1 MPDPVVIRS
10 NETAAFSDA
19 DVEMMAAL
27 EEQGVQEQGDGLLA
41 GKYTSVAELEKA
53 YQELQS
59 QFSRDRAGQEEAD
72 DSEETEEEEEVV
84 ETRGAREIYGD
95 LIGGKLEEADIDFA
109 DMNER
114 WQANGELTKTDYK
127 ELNKAGFSTAMVDSY
142 LAGLGYQQAA
152 DSQMSA
158 QQVIDVKNAVGGEA
172 EYNSMVEW
180 AATNLTPE
188 DINAF
193 DEVVNTQ
200 PLSVI
205 KLAAEGMYAKYS
217 NNVGREPKLYGG
229 RTSAGAADVFE
240 SSAQVVEA
248 MGDPKYKTDA
258 AYRKKVQSKL
268 GRSSVF

>member
-19 DVEMMAAL
+19 DVEMMSAL
-27 EEQGVQEQGDGLLA
+27 EEQGVQEDGALLA

-59 QFSRDRAGQEEAD
+59 QFSRDRSGQEEAE
-72 DSEETEEEEEVV
+72 DSEEGEEEEVA
-84 ETRGAREIYGD
+84 EERGAREIYGD

-114 WQANGELTKTDYK
+114 WQANGELTKSDYK
-127 ELNKAGFSTAMVDSY
+127 ELNNAGFSSAMVDSY

-180 AATNLTPE
+180 AAANLSPE

-205 KLAAEGMYAKYS
+205 KLAAAGMYAQYS

-229 RTSAGAADVFE
+229 RSSGATADVYE

-258 AYRKKVQSKL
+258 AYRKKVQAKL

>member
-10 NETAAFSDA
+10 NETAAFSDS
-19 DVEMMAAL
+19 DVAMMANL

-72 DSEETEEEEEVV
+72 NSSEAEEEEVV
-84 ETRGAREIYGD
+84 DERGAKEIYGD
-95 LIGGKLEEADIDFA
+95 LIGGKLEEAGIDFA

-114 WQANGELTKTDYK
+114 WQANGELTKSDYK
-127 ELNKAGFSTAMVDSY
+127 VLGEAGFSTAMVDSY

-158 QQVIDVKNAVGGEA
+158 QQVIDVKNAVGGEV
-172 EYNSMVEW
+172 EYNAMVEW

-229 RTSAGAADVFE
+229 RTTAAAVDVFE

-258 AYRKKVQSKL
+258 AYRKKVQTKL

>member
-10 NETAAFSDA
+10 NETAAFSDS
-19 DVEMMAAL
+19 DVAMMAAL

-59 QFSRDRAGQEEAD
+59 KFSSDRSVQEEVE
-72 DSEETEEEEEVV
+72 DSEEFEEEVAD
-84 ETRGAREIYGD
+84 ERGAREIYGD
-95 LIGGKLEEADIDFA
+95 LIGGKLEDAGIDFA

-114 WQANGELTKTDYK
+114 WQAEGQLTKSDYK
-127 ELNKAGFSTAMVDSY
+127 VLGEAGFSTAMVDSY

-158 QQVIDVKNAVGGEA
+158 QQVIDVKNAVGGEG
-172 EYNSMVEW
+172 EYNAMVEW
-180 AATNLTPE
+180 ASANLSPE

-193 DEVVNTQ
+193 DEVINTQ

-229 RTSAGAADVFE
+229 RSSGAVADVFE

>member
-10 NETAAFSDA
+10 NETAAFSNA

-59 QFSRDRAGQEEAD
+59 QFSRDRAGQEEPE
-72 DSEETEEEEEVV
+72 DSEESEEEEVV
-84 ETRGAREIYGD
+84 EERGAKEIYGD
-95 LIGGKLEEADIDFA
+95 LIGGKLEEAGIDFA

-114 WQANGELTKTDYK
+114 WQASGELTKSDYK
-127 ELNKAGFSTAMVDSY
+127 VLGEAGFSTAMVDSY

-158 QQVIDVKNAVGGEA
+158 QQVIDVKNTVGGEA

-180 AATNLTPE
+180 AAANLTPE

-229 RTSAGAADVFE
+229 RSPAAGADVFE

-258 AYRKKVQSKL
+258 AYRKKVQTKL

>member
-10 NETAAFSDA
+10 NETAAFSNA

-59 QFSRDRAGQEEAD
+59 QFSRDRSGQEEPE
-72 DSEETEEEEEVV
+72 DSEEGEEEEVV
-84 ETRGAREIYGD
+84 EERGAKEIYGD
-95 LIGGKLEEADIDFA
+95 LIGGKLEEAGIDFA

-114 WQANGELTKTDYK
+114 WQASGELTKSDYK
-127 ELNKAGFSTAMVDSY
+127 VLGEAGFSTAMVDSY

-180 AATNLTPE
+180 AAANLTPE

-229 RTSAGAADVFE
+229 RSPAAGADVFE

-258 AYRKKVQSKL
+258 AYRKKVQTKL